1 MYRDKNQLLIAIA
14 GNPNAGKT
22 TIFNALTGANQH
34 VGNYPGVT
42 VDKKEGHIHYRQGE
56 EKLQL
61 TLVDLPGTYS
71 LSCYSEEER
80 VARQF
85 LLSSSPD
92 ATIAVLDASNLTR
105 HLAFAL
111 QLVEL
116 ERPLVIDLNMIDE
129 SESKGYTIDIE
140 KLSSLLGSPVVATIG
155 RRGTGLKELLDAAVK
170 EGQTRKLPSY
180 QVDYGPHVEPHI
192 TTLIEMFSGRHM
204 GNQPHRW
211 LAIKLLEGD
220 SEVQEWVIKD
230 WEDGTNA
237 VNKANELRAQLAKE
251 LDEEPELF
259 IVARRYQAAHKLM
272 SQISTFEEQ
281 PVPFSGKLDRVL
293 THRWL
298 GIPIFMFIMWCTFN
312 LVFTLGAYPQ
322 EWIEAGVGLF
332 SDLVGSII
340 PEGDL
345 NSLIVDGIIGG
356 VGAVLGFLPN
366 ILLLFLVNAFMEDTG
381 YLARAA
387 FIVDRAMRSIGL
399 QGKAFIPLF
408 LGFGC
413 NVPSVMGTRI
423 LESRRDRIAA
433 IMVAPLMSCNARLPV
448 YTLLIGAFFAESM
461 AGTILFG
468 IYLFGILVAV
478 AVVWLLRKFVLTGDS
493 EPFVMEL
500 PPYRLPT
507 LRGLIMHMWERS
519 VLYVQKAGTIILAA
533 SIVLWFALSYPKEGP
548 WTEEH
553 QAERVVAETQ
563 FTQQVETEILKPL
576 AIQSVEEH
584 EELVA
589 AIATVEES
597 REEENTTPVAK
608 KEVDVPLASKIALK
622 TPDLAAVAN
631 QYLDL
636 RKDFDETIA
645 EIDIAE
651 QSDQLSNSYAG
662 RMGHALV
669 PIISPLGFNWKIG
682 VSLVSAFA
690 AKEVMVGTMGIIY
703 HIEGADEE
711 PVPLQQALAD
721 DPEFNPLIA
730 LSLMIF
736 ALIYCPCLATVA
748 VIKRETNSWSW
759 TAFSMIYPLTLAWV
773 LSFIIYQGGLMLG
786 LGLS

>member
-1 MYRDKNQLLIAIA
+1 MYRNKNHLLLAIA

-22 TIFNALTGANQH
+22 TIFNALTGAHQH

-42 VDKKEGHIHYRQGE
+42 VDKKEGHIHYREGE

-85 LLSSSPD
+85 LLGASPD
-92 ATIAVLDASNLTR
+92 ATIAILDASNLTR
-105 HLAFAL
+105 HLAFVL

-129 SESKGYTIDIE
+129 AEKKGYKIDQE
-140 KLSSLLGSPVVATIG
+140 KLSALLGAPVVSTIG
-155 RRGTGLKELLDAAVK
+155 RRGIGLKELLDTAVQ
-170 EGQTRKLPSY
+170 EGQTRRLPSY
-180 QVDYGPHVEPHI
+180 KVDYGPQVEPHI
-192 TTLIEMFSGRHM
+192 TTLIKMFSGRHM

-220 SEVQEWVIKD
+220 SEVQEWVIRD
-230 WEDGTNA
+230 WEEGAHA
-237 VNKANELRAQLAKE
+237 VAKANEFRTHLTKE
-251 LDEEPELF
+251 LDEELELF
-259 IVARRYQAAHKLM
+259 IVARRYQAAHELM

-281 PVPFSGKLDRVL
+281 PIPFSGKLDRVL

-298 GIPIFMFIMWCTFN
+298 GIPIFMLIMWCTFN

-322 EWIEAGVGLF
+322 EWIESGVRMF
-332 SDLVGSII
+332 SDLVSSII
-340 PEGDL
+340 PAGDL
-345 NSLIVDGIIGG
+345 NSLLVDGIIGG

-366 ILLLFLVNAFMEDTG
+366 ILLLFLVTAFMEDTG

-387 FIVDRAMRSIGL
+387 FIVDRVMRSIGL

-413 NVPSVMGTRI
+413 NVPSIMGTRI
-423 LESRRDRIAA
+423 LDSRRDRIAA

-448 YTLLIGAFFAESM
+448 YTLLIGAFFTENM

-468 IYLFGILVAV
+468 IYLFGILIAV
-478 AVVWLLRKFVLTGDS
+478 TVVWLLRKFVLTGDS

-507 LRGLIMHMWERS
+507 LRSLIMHMWERS
-519 VLYVQKAGTIILAA
+519 VLYIQKAGTLILAA
-533 SIVLWFALSYPKEGP
+533 SIILWFALAYPKEGP
-548 WTEEH
+548 WIEEH
-553 QAERVVAETQ
+553 QAERVVAEAQ
-563 FTQQVETEILKPL
+563 FTEQIQAEILKPL
-576 AIQSVEEH
+576 AIQALEEN
-584 EELVA
+584 EELLA
-589 AIATVEES
+589 AITTAEEES
-597 REEENTTPVAK
+597 EKKQTNQIAPKDANSFIISQIPLETPKLTA
-608 KEVDVPLASKIALK
+608 LA
-622 TPDLAAVAN
+622 TR
-631 QYLDL
+631 YLDL
-636 RKDFDETIA
+636 RKNFNEKIA
-645 EIDIAE
+645 EIDVAE
-651 QSDQLSNSYAG
+651 RGDQLSNSYAG
-662 RMGHALV
+662 QIGHALV

-690 AKEVMVGTMGIIY
+690 AKEVMVGTIGIIY

-711 PVPLQQALAD
+711 PVPLQQALAN

-736 ALIYCPCLATVA
+736 ALVYCPCLATVA
-748 VIKRETNSWSW
+748 VIKRETNSWHW

-773 LSFIIYQGGLMLG
+773 LSFIIYQGGLALG